1 MTTQVLPSEV
11 AFQRLSSK
19 GLKLSA
25 QAWYCS
31 ALIGLF
37 AFSAYVMKEY
47 GASAIGLSDKQ
58 PSSSFITGDW
68 LGNFFLVTHLSL
80 AIVVILGGLFQLNP
94 WVRRRYPA
102 AHRLNGKVFLVAA
115 IVCSLAG
122 QYLIFTREIPGS
134 WIMDLGTSSAG
145 VLVLIFSY
153 LSFTAARNRRIDD
166 HRRWALRLFLV
177 ANAGWFFRIGL
188 MLWLAVNQGPVGMD
202 METFTGPALLFISYA
217 QFLLPLFLLE
227 IYLRAESSSSSSF
240 KVAVA
245 ITLFVAFIATL
256 AGSAAAGVMMWFPV
270 SS

>member
-1 MTTQVLPSEV
+1 MTIQAPRSEV
-11 AFQRLSSK
+11 ALQQLSSK

-37 AFSAYVMKEY
+37 AFSAYVIKEY
-47 GASAIGLSDKQ
+47 GASALGLSDKQ

-80 AIVVILGGLFQLNP
+80 AIIVILGGLFQLNP

-115 IVCSLAG
+115 IICSLAG
-122 QYLIFTREIPGS
+122 QYLIFTREVPGS
-134 WIMDLGTSSAG
+134 WIMDLGTSFAG
-145 VLVLIFSY
+145 ILVLTFSY
-153 LSFTAARNRRIDD
+153 LSYKAARKRRFDD

-227 IYLRAESSSSSSF
+227 IYLWAESSKLSSI
-240 KVAVA
+240 KVTVA
-245 ITLFVAFIATL
+245 LILFIACIATL
-256 AGSAAAGVMMWFPV
+256 AGSAAAGVMMWFPI